1 MRTIRNNVFETNSS
15 SVHAICITDPETFEA
30 YKKGDYAF
38 TGWGGDKLLTAE
50 ELFEKFTSTEY
61 SNWDDY
67 LTWCEEHKKDAMNL
81 EDFKKI
87 LHILAEDD
95 WDKKTEESD
104 YVSDWLR
111 DNSYQMYNRL
121 GYDEFE
127 TFEEFKTIKG
137 TEVVAFGYYGHD

>member
-1 MRTIRNNVFETNSS
+1 MKTIRLNTFETNSS
-15 SVHAICITDPETFEA
+15 ATHAICITDPETFEA

-38 TGWGGDKLLTAE
+38 NSWGEDKLLSAE

-104 YVSDWLR
+104 YVADWLC

-121 GYDEFE
+121 GFDEYE
-127 TFEEFKTIKG
+127 TFEEFKTING
-137 TEVVAFGYYGHD
+137 TEVVAFGYYGGY

>member
-1 MRTIRNNVFETNSS
+1 MRTIRHSTFETNSS
-15 SVHAICITDPETFEA
+15 SVHAICITDQETFDA

-38 TGWGGDKLLTAE
+38 NSWGEDKLLSAE
-50 ELFEKFTSTEY
+50 ELFEKFTSNEY

-95 WDKKTEESD
+95 WYKKTEESD

-127 TFEEFKTIKG
+127 TFEEFQTIKG

>member
-1 MRTIRNNVFETNSS
+1 MKTIRHNTFETNSS

-38 TGWGGDKLLTAE
+38 TSWGDLLLTAE
-50 ELFEKFTSTEY
+50 EIFEKFTSNEY
-61 SNWDDY
+61 GSWDDY
-67 LTWCEEHKKDAMNL
+67 LNWCEEHKKEAMNL
-81 EDFKKI
+81 EDFKNI
-87 LHILAEDD
+87 LHILAADD

-104 YVSDWLR
+104 YVADWLR
-111 DNSYQMYNRL
+111 DNSYQMYNHL
-121 GYDEFE
+121 GYDEYE

>member
-1 MRTIRNNVFETNSS
+1 MRTIRTNVFETNSS
-15 SVHAICITDPETFEA
+15 STHAICITDPETFEA

-38 TGWGGDKLLTAE
+38 TSWGDKLLSAE

-67 LTWCEEHKKDAMNL
+67 LTWCEEHKKEAMNL

-104 YVSDWLR
+104 YVADWLR
-111 DNSYQMYNRL
+111 DNSYQMYNCL
-121 GYDEFE
+121 GFDEYE
-127 TFEEFKTIKG
+127 TFEEFKTING
-137 TEVVAFGYYGHD
+137 TEVVAFGYYGGC